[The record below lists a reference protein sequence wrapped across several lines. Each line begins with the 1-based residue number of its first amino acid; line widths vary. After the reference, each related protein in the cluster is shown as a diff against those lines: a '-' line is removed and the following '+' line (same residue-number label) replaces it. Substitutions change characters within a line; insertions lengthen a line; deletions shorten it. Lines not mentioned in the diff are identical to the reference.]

1 MFDPSRD
8 PRELMD
14 DGREGYRLLNHP
26 SSGRERYVGNILG
39 VYATPLGAIRAKVS
53 DEQTKVKKK

>member
-14 DGREGYRLLNHP
+14 DGREGIPVDEGGALLCVECRMLCN
-26 SSGRERYVGNILG
+26 VA
-39 VYATPLGAIRAKVS
+39 V
-53 DEQTKVKKK
+53 